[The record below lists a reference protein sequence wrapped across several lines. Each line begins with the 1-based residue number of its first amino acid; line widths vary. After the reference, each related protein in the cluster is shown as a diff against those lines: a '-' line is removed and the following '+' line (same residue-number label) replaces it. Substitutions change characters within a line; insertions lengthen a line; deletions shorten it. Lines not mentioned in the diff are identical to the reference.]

1 MWFFLS
7 SPMITLDTHY
17 FLKLLRG
24 NYKKISKIFYKTNNI
39 KTEEKQQPAYL
50 CLLKDQSIKNT
61 KYDPPNYLLNALG
74 WQIINLL
81 NADTWTCY
89 TWKWRFWKSC
99 LLIPLNLQKTM
110 NADVKP
116 FSKNARPNFL
126 NFAFIYI
133 KWKFQYSHD
142 ILTNDDSYSVTACN
156 YVLFKWT
163 CGRQE
168 PLNSAVIES

>member
-17 FLKLLRG
+17 LLKLLRG

-61 KYDPPNYLLNALG
+61 KYDPPNYLMNALG

-116 FSKNARPNFL
+116 FSKNARTNFL
-126 NFAFIYI
+126 DCMWTLPELCFHIYQMKI
-133 KWKFQYSHD
+133 SIFPWYPHQWWF
-142 ILTNDDSYSVTACN
+142 LLCN
-156 YVLFKWT
+156 CLQLCT
-163 CGRQE
+163 IQMNMR
-168 PLNSAVIES
+168 